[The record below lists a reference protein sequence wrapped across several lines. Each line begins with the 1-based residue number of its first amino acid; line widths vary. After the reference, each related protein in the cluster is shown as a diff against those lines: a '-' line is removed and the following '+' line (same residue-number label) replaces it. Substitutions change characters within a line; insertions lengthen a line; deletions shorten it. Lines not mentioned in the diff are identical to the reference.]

1 MYAAEVIYKAKF
13 KRFKVMG
20 VENTSY
26 RPRVSIHYSARKE
39 GGEVGELLIQ
49 GNI

>member
-26 RPRVSIHYSARKE
+26 RPRVSIHYSAIEKKE
-39 GGEVGELLIQ
+39 WRWE
-49 GNI
+49 NY